1 MRRGEVMKI
10 TIAKFRSAVCS
21 NTVLI
26 TKFFMKEVDTVGFY
40 LTHKLDSRLC
50 LTRLDDSHY
59 KITVLDRFAGVHHD
73 ISTIEF
79 FKCDRSISGRRHV
92 VAIKAVDELLS
103 VVGGKMFDILY
114 DGRMK
119 RTKGRKL
126 IANALVSFNNHLKSD
141 MMGDLLNNP
150 DQKDKLDKA
159 LIPYRH
165 FYCHGGVDENVEV
178 ELVKEL

>member
-1 MRRGEVMKI
+1 MKI
-10 TIAKFRSAVCS
+10 TIAKLRGVICS
-21 NTVLI
+21 STVLI
-26 TKFFMKEVDTVGFY
+26 TRFFMKESDTVGFY
-40 LTHKLDSRLC
+40 LSPELDCQLC
-50 LTRLDDSHY
+50 LTRLDNNHY
-59 KITVLDRFAGVHHD
+59 KISVLDKIAGIHHD
-73 ISTIEF
+73 IATMEF
-79 FKCDRSISGRRHV
+79 FKSAGEVSTRRHV
-92 VAIKAVDELLS
+92 IAVKAVDELLN

-126 IANALVSFNNHLKSD
+126 IANALVSFNSHLKPD
-141 MMGDLLNNP
+141 MIGDLLNNP

-165 FYCHGGVDENVEV
+165 FYCHGNVDEHVEV